1 MGTEILSQEG
11 FDVLGITDGRQV
23 LESLDRF
30 APDLVLADVSLPEHS
45 GYEICERIKS
55 NPALGHV
62 KVVLVVG
69 AAEPFDRAEAQRVR
83 ADGVLLKPFEP
94 SLVIET
100 IGPLLKSGPAPDE
113 AAFEKAVQAAMPGPP
128 IDPGQVRAAVL
139 LALEA
144 ALPSFVDEVSRRVVD
159 ALRQT
164 ER

>member
-11 FDVLGITDGRQV
+11 FHVLGITDGRQV

-113 AAFEKAVQAAMPGPP
+113 ADRK
-128 IDPGQVRAAVL
+128 
-139 LALEA
+139 
-144 ALPSFVDEVSRRVVD
+144 SVV
-159 ALRQT
+159 
-164 ER
+164 